1 MFELQLNRLF
11 PCNVYPEKQLYET
24 VVPQLYGPVDGLVL
38 ASVTDGGLTHSQTS
52 VYTKIACALKL
63 TFFRKHIMF
72 TSDPWLTNLTSLI
85 SRFS

>member
-38 ASVTDGGLTHSQTS
+38 ALVTDGGLPHSQIS
-52 VYTKIACALKL
+52 VLAEWNISKIA
-63 TFFRKHIMF
+63 
-72 TSDPWLTNLTSLI
+72 W
-85 SRFS
+85 

>member
-38 ASVTDGGLTHSQTS
+38 ALVTVGGLLHSQTS
-52 VYTKIACALKL
+52 VWTEKSLCLSNNRYDTIDTQYT
-63 TFFRKHIMF
+63 
-72 TSDPWLTNLTSLI
+72 
-85 SRFS
+85 FSFKRIINCNCI